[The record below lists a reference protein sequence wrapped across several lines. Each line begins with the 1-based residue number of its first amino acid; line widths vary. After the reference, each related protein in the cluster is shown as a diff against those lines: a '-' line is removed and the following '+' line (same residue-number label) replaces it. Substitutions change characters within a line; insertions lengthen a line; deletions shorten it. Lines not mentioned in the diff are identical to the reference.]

1 MALQLIED
9 TSNSLPDLP
18 FLSEWTKKKANDGTT
33 FIVRSVLVSGKGCIL
48 FTSDFKVF
56 IWKSEKLH
64 NVLLEHVGTG
74 LNPDLTLPSIAV
86 VPIATAKKGFAVGF
100 EDEVQGTWTMDGSV
114 YAFLEAST
122 VPPEE
127 PTLPLSGSGMVDSS
141 PKNGRRAR

>member
-9 TSNSLPDLP
+9 TSNSLPDVP
-18 FLSEWTKKKANDGTT
+18 FLSDWSKQEANDGTT
-33 FIVRSVLVSGKGCIL
+33 FIVSSALVSGKGCIL

-64 NVLLEHVGTG
+64 NVLLEHVGKG
-74 LNPDLTLPSIAV
+74 LNPDTSLASIAV
-86 VPIATAKKGFAVGF
+86 VPVATTRKGFVVGF
-100 EDEVQGTWTMDGSV
+100 EDEVLGTWTMEGSV
-114 YAFLEAST
+114 YSFLESLH
-122 VPPEE
+122 PPSSE

>member
-9 TSNSLPDLP
+9 TSNSLPEVP
-18 FLSEWTKKKANDGTT
+18 FLSDWTKKKANDGTT

-74 LNPDLTLPSIAV
+74 LNPDLVLPSIAV
-86 VPIATAKKGFAVGF
+86 VPIATTKKGFAVGF
-100 EDEVQGTWTMDGSV
+100 EDEVKGTWNMDGSV
-114 YAFLEAST
+114 YSFLESLN
-122 VPPEE
+122 PPSEV

-141 PKNGRRAR
+141 PKNGRRAS